1 MQVARREPPKTG
13 REVKTSVRI
22 GGGSQLVLVIGR
34 GLGHSLGMQ
43 ELPIFLGV
51 ERSVTGRRWVGPGT
65 HVDRAALQIEQLT
78 GLPGMITR
86 LLADKGVSADEAEQ
100 YLAPKLRDLMPDPS
114 ELADM
119 DRAAERLA
127 DAVRKRQRIA
137 IFGDYD
143 VDGAASVALLTE
155 WLRQLGMSTTPYIPD
170 RIDEGYGPNVPAMTE
185 LGRAHDL
192 VICVDC
198 GTLSHEPIAAARAAG
213 ADVIVVDHHLPGP
226 ELPDAVVVNPNR
238 SDDAAELGHLCAA
251 GVVFM
256 LLVAVNRLLRGEAKV
271 PDLMSMLD
279 LVALATVAD
288 VAPMIGLNR
297 AFVQSGLSVL
307 ARRARPGLVA
317 LADVSGLNAPP
328 TSRDLGFALGPRI
341 NAGGR
346 IGAADLGARLLST
359 SDPNEAAALAEKLD
373 TLNRERREIE
383 AAVQDAATAQIEAH
397 GEIGALVWAA
407 GEGWHPG
414 VVGIVASRLKD
425 IFNRPAVVIG
435 LDGAEGKGSGRSI
448 AGIDLGTSVAALTA
462 RGLLLKGG
470 GHAMAAGL
478 TIARD
483 RLDECMQA
491 LSELLARQGADQA
504 GPRDLRVLGA
514 LSPQG
519 ATPELVEQLETA
531 GPFGPANAAP
541 RLAFS
546 NVTPSGVRIVGNGH
560 CQARFG
566 NGSGASVGSITFG
579 AADSGLAAFFEAAA
593 GRRQPVHVAG
603 RLEIDD
609 WGGRRKAKLRVE
621 DAAELH
627 NR

>member
-1 MQVARREPPKTG
+1 M
-13 REVKTSVRI
+13 
-22 GGGSQLVLVIGR
+22 
-34 GLGHSLGMQ
+34 GMQ
-43 ELPIFLGV
+43 EPSIFLGV
-51 ERSVTGRRWVGPGT
+51 ERSITGRRWVGPGPD
-65 HVDRAALQIEQLT
+65 VDRAALQIEQLA
-78 GLPGMITR
+78 GLSGMVAR
-86 LLADKGVSADEAEQ
+86 LLADKGIPADEAEQ

-114 ELADM
+114 ALADM
-119 DRAAERLA
+119 DRAAARLV

-137 IFGDYD
+137 VFGDYD
-143 VDGAASVALLTE
+143 VDGAASVALLTD
-155 WLRQLGMSTTPYIPD
+155 WLRQIGLTATSYIPD

-185 LGRAHDL
+185 LGQAHDL

-198 GTLSHEPIAAARAAG
+198 GTLSHAPISAARKAG

-226 ELPDAVVVNPNR
+226 ELPDAIVVNPNR
-238 SDDAAELGHLCAA
+238 GDDGSGMGHLCAA

-256 LLVAVNRLLRGEAKV
+256 LLVAVNRLLRGTSKV
-271 PDLMSMLD
+271 PDLMTLLD
-279 LVALATVAD
+279 LVAVATVAD
-288 VAPMIGLNR
+288 VAPMTGLNR
-297 AFVQSGLSVL
+297 AFVQSGLGIL
-307 ARRARPGLVA
+307 ARRERPGLVA

-383 AAVQDAATAQIEAH
+383 AAVQDAATAQIEAQ

-407 GEGWHPG
+407 GDGWHPG
-414 VVGIVASRLKD
+414 VVGIVASRLKER
-425 IFNRPAVVIG
+425 FNRPAVVIG
-435 LDGAEGKGSGRSI
+435 LDGNEGKGSGRSI
-448 AGIDLGTSVAALTA
+448 TGVDLGSSVAALTQ

-478 TIARD
+478 TVASD
-483 RLDECMQA
+483 KVDEAMQA
-491 LSELLARQGADQA
+491 LSNLLARQGADRA
-504 GPRDLRVLGA
+504 GPKDLRVLGA
-514 LSPQG
+514 LSPNG
-519 ATPELVEQLETA
+519 ATPELVEQLDAA

-541 RLAFS
+541 RIAFS

-566 NGSGASVGSITFG
+566 KGSGTSVGSITFG
-579 AADSGLAAFFEAAA
+579 ATDSGLAEFFEAAA
-593 GRRQPVHVAG
+593 SRRQPVHVAG

-621 DAAELH
+621 DAAEVV
-627 NR
+627 